1 MNRLFANTF
10 LRLLRS
16 SSQTQ
21 LVVTEQSSPVS
32 SIVSS
37 KQTGLTLLTVLLSAF
52 LFLNFTGCETLVNKP
67 FAVGQEGEIVIV
79 IDSTNWNG
87 PLGDAIR
94 TYVSPYL
101 GTLPAPEKEFT
112 LRQVSI
118 VSESVLEGLQ
128 KQKNV
133 IFVAPLMED
142 SPEASFLKS
151 RLAEEAALE
160 IQNGGTTVISKR
172 DLWRTSQQIVYL
184 LGQTPEAL
192 IKLLAERGEDIR
204 YSFNVIT
211 RERVTQDMFKKGRQP
226 EIETAL
232 FNKHTFAVAAQHDYF
247 VAIDTTDFV
256 WLRRTVNS
264 DSWRSIFVYY
274 VDGFNPANLTPEW
287 IYEARERLT
296 ETYVRGNL
304 DGYVSIDF
312 RRELNT
318 ENIDFLGH
326 FAYET
331 RGLWHMVGKEA
342 DGKVVEYGMGGPF
355 VNYTFYDESSGRLY
369 MIDGMVF
376 APGYDKR
383 EFLRQMEAIAHTFRT
398 TPPQS
403 EEEVPSS

>member
-1 MNRLFANTF
+1 MHRLFISASG
-10 LRLLRS
+10 R
-16 SSQTQ
+16 
-21 LVVTEQSSPVS
+21 
-32 SIVSS
+32 
-37 KQTGLTLLTVLLSAF
+37 QTGLTLLTVLLSA
-52 LFLNFTGCETLVNKP
+52 LVFLNLTGCEALENKP
-67 FAVGQEGEIVIV
+67 FAVGPEGEIIIV

-87 PLGDAIR
+87 PLGEAIR

-118 VSESVLEGLQ
+118 VSKKVLDGLQ

-133 IFVAPLMED
+133 IFVAPLMD
-142 SPEASFLKS
+142 DTPEASFLKS

-160 IQNGGTTVISKR
+160 IQNGGTTVISRR
-172 DLWRTSQQIVYL
+172 DLWRSSQQIVYL
-184 LGQTPEAL
+184 LGQTPESL
-192 IKLLAERGEDIR
+192 IKLLTERSEDIR
-204 YSFNVIT
+204 YAFNVIT
-211 RERVTQDMFKKGRQP
+211 RERVTLEMFKKGRQP
-226 EIETAL
+226 KIEAAL
-232 FNKHTFAVAAQHDYF
+232 MKKHTFAVAAQHDYF

-264 DSWRSIFVYY
+264 ESWRSMFIYY

-296 ETYVRGNL
+296 ETYIRGNL

-318 ENIDFLGH
+318 ENIDFLSH
-326 FAYET
+326 FAFET
-331 RGLWHMVGKEA
+331 RGLWQMVGKES

-355 VNYTFYDESSGRLY
+355 LNYTFYDESSGRLY

-383 EFLRQMEAIAHTFRT
+383 EFLRQMEVIAHTFRT
-398 TPPQS
+398 TLLES
-403 EEEVPSS
+403 ELEVPSS